1 MKSALLV
8 VLLAAAATAAVISN
22 EVPDVV
28 RVPDVADVDEVAD
41 VDPYEVPEAF
51 VSETNELIDPAELP
65 AQARVAQ
72 TEGELND
79 EVAQYEAGSR
89 SDLDQDS
96 VGFRNTR
103 VFNGEYRVN
112 GIAGRVQ
119 ERTVRVTTNRR
130 ISLVRL
136 TRIGAAQGATVT
148 ITAGGVGNTSVSVR
162 MRSAVGRGY
171 HFRIEV
177 FVR

>member
-28 RVPDVADVDEVAD
+28 RVPDVADVGEVA
-41 VDPYEVPEAF
+41 YEMPDALVF
-51 VSETNELIDPAELP
+51 DSNELIDPAELP
-65 AQARVAQ
+65 AEARVAQ
-72 TEGELND
+72 IEGVLND
-79 EVAQYEAGSR
+79 EIAQYEADSR

-103 VFNGEYRVN
+103 IFNGEFRAT
-112 GIAGRVQ
+112 GIAGRIQ
-119 ERTVRVTTNRR
+119 ERTIRVSSNRR
-130 ISLVRL
+130 ISIIRI
-136 TRIGAAQGATVT
+136 TRIGAAQGASVA
-148 ITAGGVGNTSVSVR
+148 IIAGGVGHTSVTIR
-162 MRSAVGRGY
+162 IRSAVGRGY

>member
-28 RVPDVADVDEVAD
+28 RVPDVADVGEVAD
-41 VDPYEVPEAF
+41 VEAYELPEAL
-51 VSETNELIDPAELP
+51 VSETNELIDPADLP
-65 AQARVAQ
+65 ADARVAQ
-72 TEGELND
+72 PKGDLND

-103 VFNGEYRVN
+103 VFSGEYRVN
-112 GIAGRVQ
+112 GIAGRIQ
-119 ERTVRVTTNRR
+119 ERIVRVTTNRA

-136 TRIGAAQGATVT
+136 TRIGAAQGSTVT
-148 ITAGGVGNTSVSVR
+148 ITTGGVGSTSVSVR
-162 MRSAVGRGY
+162 IRSAVGRGY

>member
-8 VLLAAAATAAVISN
+8 MLLAAAATAAVISN

-28 RVPDVADVDEVAD
+28 RVPDVADVDV
-41 VDPYEVPEAF
+41 YEKPEAF
-51 VSETNELIDPAELP
+51 VFDSNELIDPAELP
-65 AQARVAQ
+65 AEARVEQ

-103 VFNGEYRVN
+103 IFNGEFRAT
-112 GIAGRVQ
+112 GIAGRIQ
-119 ERTVRVTTNRR
+119 ERTIRVSSNRR
-130 ISLVRL
+130 ISIIRI
-136 TRIGAAQGATVT
+136 TRIGAAQGASVA
-148 ITAGGVGNTSVSVR
+148 IIAGGVGHTSVTIR
-162 MRSAVGRGY
+162 IRSAVGRGY